1 MEEPAP
7 AMEEPAPAMEE
18 PAPAME
24 EPAPAMEEPN
34 QREEAPRPP
43 RRRYLVRSLG
53 LLRSQGRRRAG
64 RIRHR
69 VKPDK
74 AHLEDEQRQAISHNL
89 KRLVPPWQSPQE
101 EQRGTE
107 GTTFEEPGT
116 DKPEEF

>member
-1 MEEPAP
+1 M
-7 AMEEPAPAMEE
+7 
-18 PAPAME
+18 
-24 EPAPAMEEPN
+24 
-34 QREEAPRPP
+34 
-43 RRRYLVRSLG
+43 
-53 LLRSQGRRRAG
+53 
-64 RIRHR
+64 
-69 VKPDK
+69 KPDK